1 VILTAIRN
9 GQSDLAQKMREAAP
23 ESAPASKPD
32 ADMLESPMAEGIPDM
47 TRQVPPFFAK
57 MLNIVAAAA
66 LISVIHQSVFVAM
79 TGRAGLFEYIA
90 VPLFAVFVAPTIFY
104 FTVNPARHQHIPR
117 VIFWLYWGIMAYI
130 GAGFLNSL
138 SQGLGTDYG
147 IHFAAWAVI
156 AYLIAVATQ
165 PVKRAQIMCWSGFAS
180 LCAVS
185 VFFLVYSGANILTD
199 PQTVTFVSI
208 MGSQAAAIAVLYVLS
223 VFRQEQLADR
233 QRAKV
238 WQHASEEMIRYAQ
251 QADRARRDA
260 EEARS
265 SAEAAMRMRDRF
277 VANISHELRTPL
289 NAILGF
295 AEVIER
301 ETYGAHSDGR
311 YGEYAGD
318 IRRSGR
324 HLLGLINQ
332 ILDFSRM
339 EAGEINLKLEQAD
352 AREVVSESL
361 RLIAPLA
368 EAKPDISVQFEPGP
382 SIPLTTDTQ
391 ALRQIVTNLVSNAI
405 KFTDRGYVDVRL
417 NEDGSDMLTLTVTD
431 TGCGLSEDAR
441 RRVFTPFY
449 RVARQGS
456 DAGGTGL
463 GLAIVKSLVEG
474 LGGTIDV
481 ESQPG
486 RGSTFQIRLP
496 RRLGERTD
504 SPLASVPA
512 EPREAPPQNMIVYL

>member
-1 VILTAIRN
+1 VILTAIKN
-9 GQSDLAQKMREAAP
+9 GRFNPAHDARGEVP
-23 ESAPASKPD
+23 ESAPGVKPGE
-32 ADMLESPMAEGIPDM
+32 AMPLETDGAPD
-47 TRQVPPFFAK
+47 TARQQVPPFFAK

-66 LISVIHQSVFVAM
+66 LISVIHQSVFVVM

-90 VPLFAVFVAPTIFY
+90 VPLFVVFVAPTIFY
-104 FTVNPARHQHIPR
+104 FTVNPARHKHIPR
-117 VIFWLYWGIMAYI
+117 VIFWLYWGIMGYI
-130 GAGFLNSL
+130 GTGFLNSL

-165 PVKRAQIMCWSGFAS
+165 PVRRAQMMCWSGFAS
-180 LCAVS
+180 LCAIS
-185 VFFLVYSGANILTD
+185 VFFLVYTGADILTD
-199 PQTVTFVSI
+199 PLTVTFVSI
-208 MGSQAAAIAVLYVLS
+208 LGSQAAAISVLYVLS

-260 EEARS
+260 EEART

-301 ETYGAHSDGR
+301 ETYGSHSDDR

-339 EAGEINLKLEQAD
+339 EAGEINLKLEKAE

-417 NEDGSDMLTLTVTD
+417 NEDGPDGLLLCVSD

-449 RVARQGS
+449 RVARQGN

-486 RGSTFQIRLP
+486 RGSTFKIRLP
-496 RRLGERTD
+496 RRMGERTD
-504 SPLASVPA
+504 SPVASVPA
-512 EPREAPPQNMIVYL
+512 EPSEPAPQNMIVYL